1 MAHDQPITRAQFV
14 ELLAE
19 AGANH
24 NTIQAMFNAFTAGAE
39 YMREKCGDLADECVN
54 IEELS
59 EVIRK
64 TNIE

>member
-1 MAHDQPITRAQFV
+1 MAHSKPMTRGQFI

-24 NTIQAMFNAFTAGAE
+24 NSMQAMFNAFTAGAE
-39 YMREKCGDLADECVN
+39 YMREKCADLADECVS
-54 IEELS
+54 IEELG

-64 TNIE
+64 TEIN